1 MHRSPL
7 VLALFLLLAAPARAA
22 DSVIV
27 RFTPHA
33 SASARARAI
42 DQAGAGEALGTV
54 RGLKA
59 KVLEAAAPSDV
70 AAALNRSRAV
80 SYAEPNASLHTLGA
94 PDDPL
99 FASEGDL
106 GLIGAVAGWEAAGL
120 GGFPSSGG
128 PLVGI
133 VDSGIDAGHEDLRG
147 KVVACATAHDGVVTD
162 GACADDNDHGTH
174 VAGTIGA
181 IADNGV
187 GIAGVAFAS
196 PLAICKAMGGDGSG
210 TLADV
215 AGCITW
221 AHAKGAK
228 VISMSLGGGASE
240 TLHDAVAAAWNGGH
254 RGGSLLVAAA
264 GNDGNTTTE
273 YPAGYSEVVS
283 VAAVDDAG
291 AHAGFSNV
299 NADVELAAPGVDVLS
314 TRRGG
319 GYVRFSGTSMATP
332 HVAGVAALALQRHRT
347 LSAGGLRKRL
357 DRAVRDLGAPG
368 RDAEYGFGLVDAAA
382 AGAA

>member
-1 MHRSPL
+1 MHRSSL

-27 RFTPHA
+27 KFSPRA
-33 SASARARAI
+33 SAGARERAL
-42 DQAGAGEALGTV
+42 DAAGAGEALGTV
-54 RGLKA
+54 RGQKA
-59 KVLEAAAPSDV
+59 KVLEADSPGDV

-80 SYAEPNASLHTLGA
+80 SYAEPNATLRVLGA
-94 PDDPL
+94 PDDAL
-99 FASEGDL
+99 FGSQPDL
-106 GLIGAVAGWEAAGL
+106 SLIDAAGGWTAADL
-120 GGFPSSGG
+120 GGFPASGG
-128 PLVGI
+128 PLVAI

-147 KVVACATAHDGVVTD
+147 KVAACASAQDGVVTD
-162 GACADDNDHGTH
+162 GSCADENDHGTH

-181 IADNGV
+181 IANNGV

-196 PLAICKAMGGDGSG
+196 PLAICRAMGADGSG

-215 AGCITW
+215 AGCIAW

-228 VISMSLGGGASE
+228 VISMSLGGGPSE
-240 TLHDAVAAAWNGGH
+240 TLRNAVTAAYNGGR

-264 GNDGNTTTE
+264 GNDGNTSTE

-283 VAAVDDAG
+283 VAAVDDSG

-299 NADVELAAPGVDVLS
+299 NPDVELAAPGVGVLS
-314 TRRGG
+314 TKWGG

-332 HVAGVAALALQRHRT
+332 HVAGVAALALQRHPT

-368 RDAEYGFGLVDAAA
+368 RDAQYGFGLVDAAA
-382 AGAA
+382 AAAA